1 MKGDIRHDADT
12 LRNCSGDIILL
23 TPGSIVPADGRLLEG
38 FVSNLES
45 DEALL
50 TGESLPVA
58 KQSEPF
64 DDPDIPLGDRLN
76 MVYAGSQITK
86 GRARAVVISTGMNTE
101 LGKIAQAIERKV
113 KPTET
118 GWKAKWYK
126 VQVALGVKGTT
137 PLQMKYVFP
146 VFLMDLFSDSPFA
159 GSTNWHISCFRL
171 LSCSQS
177 SSLPRPGSLTLM
189 TPSRPY
195 VYGPAVSLS
204 FANISFVD
212 FSTPSLQLCQSS
224 LHL

>member
-1 MKGDIRHDADT
+1 MARKLILVSKKSFRKSPSRKIVALPLT
-12 LRNCSGDIILL
+12 FSCSGDIILL

-50 TGESLPVA
+50 TGESLPVG
-58 KQSEPF
+58 KQSEAF

-86 GRARAVVISTGMNTE
+86 GRARAVVVGTGMNTE

-126 VQVALGVKGTT
+126 IQVALGVKGTT
-137 PLQMKYVFP
+137 PLQMKYVYPEFCS
-146 VFLMDLFSDSPFA
+146 FHLL
-159 GSTNWHISCFRL
+159 TTRFRL
-171 LSCSQS
+171 NKLAYLLLSIAILLAIIVVASTGFTDIDDSIATVCACT
-177 SSLPRPGSLTLM
+177 R
-189 TPSRPY
+189 
-195 VYGPAVSLS
+195 GPLA
-204 FANISFVD
+204 ID
-212 FSTPSLQLCQSS
+212 
-224 LHL
+224 